1 MDMSK
6 STFKDRLKCYRK
18 LNSIHVNFVNID
30 LYKLMLKEN
39 TLLAGYESIKS
50 NKGAT
55 TFTPYPD
62 PIPLTPKSAKE
73 IPGGVFTSWKAVS
86 GTGVGVT
93 EYGVETLSLDGFSR
107 QRLNRLRESLRNESW
122 IPSPAKRIY
131 IPKTGKA
138 KKRLKKN
145 TPYFFEE
152 KIVQATM
159 LMILEAIYEP
169 IFLGTSFGFRPGLGI
184 HDAFKAIDQK
194 YDGMTYAIESDI
206 KGMYDN
212 VNHHTLVALM
222 EKRIKDDRFIRLVWK
237 MLKAGYLEAG
247 KQIVKADIGTPPG
260 SIISPILANI
270 YLHQLDLFMMDR
282 SLDVTKKDNKRRAPV
297 YKDRENIYR
306 DRENIIKV
314 IKLKQKDYSF
324 QSRENYLKEF
334 LKFENFGVRL
344 YCDPSNRVHYTRYGD
359 KFIVGI
365 AGSLEFANH
374 LKEAIA
380 RFLSTLG
387 LYLNLEKTKVTD
399 IRKDFAFFLG
409 HRITIDTSINHAM
422 RLLKKVECF
431 LDTDRVTSTIAT
443 PTPYPIPF
451 ILDPV
456 CSCTPCHSHPLY
468 TFFYP
473 DTATPY
479 LLRRGMES
487 GVVGVQSGVGARV
500 QGYSGTGVQGSG
512 MRCKKA
518 ILGVRCQD
526 RLVSIEAPIDRIIQ
540 RLSAKRFC
548 DNKGTP
554 IAKALWI
561 TQEDNQI
568 VQNFNAILRGVFGFY
583 SGVKKRR
590 YLQRIWYILKFSCAL
605 TFAAKHRCSLNKIFL
620 KHGQLLRVHFGASGE
635 RQVTLYQPSFK
646 EKDQKWEDI
655 A

>member
-1 MDMSK
+1 MDMST

-62 PIPLTPKSAKE
+62 PIHLTPKTAKE
-73 IPGGVFTSWKAVS
+73 IPGAVS

-93 EYGVETLSLDGFSR
+93 EYGALDGFSR
-107 QRLNRLRESLRNESW
+107 ERLNRLRKSLRNESW

-138 KKRLKKN
+138 KKHLKKN

-159 LMILEAIYEP
+159 LLILEAIYEP
-169 IFLGTSFGFRPGLGI
+169 IFLGTSFGFRPGLGV

-247 KQIVKADIGTPPG
+247 KQIVKADIETPPG

-270 YLHQLDLFMMDR
+270 YLHELDLFMMER
-282 SLDVTKKDNKRRAPV
+282 LLDVTKKNNKRRTPI
-297 YKDRENIYR
+297 YRDRENIYR
-306 DRENIIKV
+306 DRDNRIKV

-324 QSRENYLKEF
+324 QSKENELKEL

-387 LYLNLEKTKVTD
+387 LYLNLEKMKVTD

-409 HRITIDTSINHAM
+409 HRITIDTSINQI
-422 RLLKKVECF
+422 LKKVECF
-431 LDTDRVTSTIAT
+431 LDTAPSYPLKGVWSPKHRLFTS
-443 PTPYPIPF
+443 PF
-451 ILDPV
+451 SL
-456 CSCTPCHSHPLY
+456 
-468 TFFYP
+468 
-473 DTATPY
+473 
-479 LLRRGMES
+479 
-487 GVVGVQSGVGARV
+487 
-500 QGYSGTGVQGSG
+500 

-518 ILGVRCQD
+518 RLGVRCQD
-526 RLVSIEAPIDRIIQ
+526 RLVSIEAPINRIIQ

-568 VQNFNAILRGVFGFY
+568 VQNFNATIRGVFGFY

-646 EKDQKWEDI
+646 EGDKKWEDI
-655 A
+655 T